1 MMGRHVLD
9 EYPIEKFIDDAM
21 DLAASVYSFHDRF
34 EIEQVDNEA
43 HMIQTMLARICL
55 LSEEVGEHA
64 RAVNRGQAVDA
75 MLEVVDIMYIALGT
89 LLVLGEDGH
98 KAVAT
103 VIAKNEAKG
112 PQGYAVRD
120 GAGKVV
126 TTQDTEPR

>member
-75 MLEVVDIMYIALGT
+75 MLEVVVTVKERSADTLGVCPRIRSWRRKPPRNN
-89 LLVLGEDGH
+89 LL
-98 KAVAT
+98 T
-103 VIAKNEAKG
+103 VIWTLSWSN
-112 PQGYAVRD
+112 
-120 GAGKVV
+120 
-126 TTQDTEPR
+126 